1 MPNNFLLQL
10 LLLCAIFVII
20 QAIYTYSNRFN
31 TTVNKQKSILET
43 GKNFVT
49 TCIKDPSA
57 IVSLLKPNVVM
68 EKPVVEMDDDQ
79 IITLGTIK
87 KLKMRH
93 SNKSQPDSDHDLD
106 DDFLYEANSLMH
118 LKMREKEI
126 KHEFRIR
133 DGDHSWDYWRSALP
147 SVLAFISK
155 GFHQ

>member
-1 MPNNFLLQL
+1 M
-10 LLLCAIFVII
+10 
-20 QAIYTYSNRFN
+20 S
-31 TTVNKQKSILET
+31 K
-43 GKNFVT
+43 
-49 TCIKDPSA
+49 KDLNSVRWY
-57 IVSLLKPNVVM
+57 I
-68 EKPVVEMDDDQ
+68 DC
-79 IITLGTIK
+79 G
-87 KLKMRH
+87 
-93 SNKSQPDSDHDLD
+93 D